1 MIRPRIALSAGVV
14 SAACLFLSA
23 NAASASAAPTVRT
36 ASGADAAAIT
46 PARDAYRAD
55 LGGGTTAGQNGSFGG
70 VRREINWDG
79 VPEAQSSPNPF
90 KPDFFNTNSPRGAVF
105 ETPGSG
111 FQVSSDAAPQRFGNI
126 NPNYSTLF
134 KTFSPQKLF
143 TPTGSNVTDVKFFV
157 PGTTTPASVSGFG
170 SVFADV
176 GKADATSI
184 TYYDENGNQ
193 VDRIATPTAAGGLSF
208 VGASYNDGTRISRV
222 RIVTGN
228 TTVGPDD
235 SPSAD
240 VVVMDDFLYG
250 EPQEIKP
257 KAAQG
262 NVGGQQQNQNQ
273 NQNQAAAPAQTGNAA
288 LDTTAPRLSASVRK
302 ALNLASLRKG
312 LTIKVNSDEPASLD
326 VDLLRGRTVLAT
338 KHLGVGSGARSI
350 KLKLRRSA
358 LAKLPRHAGLK
369 LRVKATDQ
377 AGNTTVTTKRI
388 SVTR

>member
-1 MIRPRIALSAGVV
+1 MIRPRIALPAGIV
-14 SAACLFLSA
+14 SAAFLFVTA

-55 LGGGTTAGQNGSFGG
+55 LGGGTTAGQNGSFDG

-79 VPEAQSSPNPF
+79 VPEAQSSPNSF

-111 FQVSSDAAPQRFGNI
+111 FQVSSNAAPQNFANI
-126 NPNYSTLF
+126 NPSYSTLF
-134 KTFSPQKLF
+134 KPFSPQKLF
-143 TPTGSNVTDVKFFV
+143 TPIGSNVTDVKFFV

-170 SVFADV
+170 SVFEDV
-176 GKADATSI
+176 NKDDATSI
-184 TYYDENGNQ
+184 TYYDESGKQ
-193 VDRIATPTAAGGLSF
+193 VDRIASPTAPGGLSF
-208 VGASYNDGTRISRV
+208 VGASFNDGTRISRV

-257 KAAQG
+257 PAAQG
-262 NVGGQQQNQNQ
+262 NDGGQQQNQGQ
-273 NQNQAAAPAQTGNAA
+273 NQQAVAPPQNGNVA

-302 ALNLASLRKG
+302 TLRLASLRKG
-312 LTIKVNSDEPASLD
+312 LTIKVKSDEPASLQA
-326 VDLLRGRTVLAT
+326 DLLRGRTVLAS
-338 KHLGVGSGARSI
+338 KHLGVGSGARSL
-350 KLKLRRSA
+350 KLKPRRRA

>member
-14 SAACLFLSA
+14 SAACLFLTA

-79 VPEAQSSPNPF
+79 TPEAQSSPNSL
-90 KPDFFNTNSPRGAVF
+90 KPDFFNTNSPRGVVF

-143 TPTGSNVTDVKFFV
+143 TPIGSNVSDVKFFV

-176 GKADATSI
+176 SKDDATSI

-193 VDRIATPTAAGGLSF
+193 VDRIAAPTASAGLSF

-262 NVGGQQQNQNQ
+262 NDGGQQQNQGQ
-273 NQNQAAAPAQTGNAA
+273 GQGVAPAQTGNAA
-288 LDTTAPRLSASVRK
+288 LDTTAPRLSVSVRK
-302 ALNLASLRKG
+302 ALKQASLRRG
-312 LTIKVNSDEPASLD
+312 VTIKVTSDEPASLD
-326 VDLLRGRTVLAT
+326 VNLLRGRTVLAT
-338 KHLGVGSGARSI
+338 KHLGVGSGTRSI

-377 AGNTTVTTKRI
+377 AGNSTVTAKRI

>member
-14 SAACLFLSA
+14 SAAFVFLTA
-23 NAASASAAPTVRT
+23 QVASAAPTVRT

-90 KPDFFNTNSPRGAVF
+90 KADFFNTNSPRGAVF

-111 FQVSSDAAPQRFGNI
+111 FQVSSNAAPQRFGNI
-126 NPNYSTLF
+126 NPNYSALF
-134 KTFSPQKLF
+134 KAFSPEKLF
-143 TPTGSNVTDVKFFV
+143 TPIGSNVTDVKFFV

-170 SVFADV
+170 SVFEDV

-193 VDRIATPTAAGGLSF
+193 VDKITAPPASGGLSF
-208 VGASYNDGTRISRV
+208 VGASYGDGTRISRV

-235 SPSAD
+235 SASAD

-250 EPQEIKP
+250 EPQENKP
-257 KAAQG
+257 RAAQG
-262 NVGGQQQNQNQ
+262 DAGGQQQQS
-273 NQNQAAAPAQTGNAA
+273 AGGAPAQAGNTV
-288 LDTTAPRLSASVRK
+288 LDTTAPRLSTSVRK
-302 ALNLASLRKG
+302 ALRLASLRKG
-312 LTIKVNSDEPASLD
+312 LTIKVNSDEPTALD
-326 VDLLRGRTVLAT
+326 VDLLRGRTTLAS
-338 KHLGVGSGARSI
+338 KHLGVGSGERSV
-350 KLKLRRSA
+350 KLKPRRRA
-358 LAKLPRHAGLK
+358 LARLPRHANLK

-377 AGNTTVTTKRI
+377 AGNTTVTTKKI
-388 SVTR
+388 SVTK

>member
-1 MIRPRIALSAGVV
+1 MILPRIALSAGVV
-14 SAACLFLSA
+14 SAACLFLTA

-79 VPEAQSSPNPF
+79 TPEAQSSPNSL
-90 KPDFFNTNSPRGAVF
+90 KPDFFNTNSPRGVVF

-143 TPTGSNVTDVKFFV
+143 TPIGSNVSDVKFFV

-176 GKADATSI
+176 SKDDATSI

-193 VDRIATPTAAGGLSF
+193 VDRIAAPTASAGLSF

-262 NVGGQQQNQNQ
+262 NDGGQQQNQGQ
-273 NQNQAAAPAQTGNAA
+273 GQGVAPAQTGNAA

-302 ALNLASLRKG
+302 ALKQASLRRG
-312 LTIKVNSDEPASLD
+312 VTIKVTSDEPASLD
-326 VDLLRGRTVLAT
+326 VNLLRGRTVLAT
-338 KHLGVGSGARSI
+338 KHLGVGSGTRSI

-377 AGNTTVTTKRI
+377 AGNSTVTTKRI

>member
-14 SAACLFLSA
+14 SAACLFLTA

-79 VPEAQSSPNPF
+79 TPEAQSSPNSL
-90 KPDFFNTNSPRGAVF
+90 KPDFFNTNSPRGVVF

-143 TPTGSNVTDVKFFV
+143 TPIGSNVSDVKFFV

-176 GKADATSI
+176 SKDDATSI

-193 VDRIATPTAAGGLSF
+193 VDRIAAPTASAGLSF

-262 NVGGQQQNQNQ
+262 NDGGQQQNQGQ
-273 NQNQAAAPAQTGNAA
+273 GQGVAPAQTGNAA

-302 ALNLASLRKG
+302 ALKQASLRRG
-312 LTIKVNSDEPASLD
+312 VTIKVTSDEPASLD
-326 VDLLRGRTVLAT
+326 VNLLRGRTVLAT
-338 KHLGVGSGARSI
+338 KHLGVGSGTRSI

-377 AGNTTVTTKRI
+377 AGNSTLTTKRI

>member
-1 MIRPRIALSAGVV
+1 MVRPRIALSAGVV
-14 SAACLFLSA
+14 SAACLFLTA

-46 PARDAYRAD
+46 SARDAYRAD
-55 LGGGTTAGQNGSFGG
+55 LGGGTTAGQNGSFDG

-79 VPEAQSSPNPF
+79 TPEAQSSPNAL
-90 KPDFFNTNSPRGAVF
+90 KPDFFNTNSPRGVVF

-111 FQVSSDAAPQRFGNI
+111 FQVSSNAAPQNFGNI

-143 TPTGSNVTDVKFFV
+143 TPIGSNVTDVKFFV

-176 GKADATSI
+176 SKDDATSI
-184 TYYDENGNQ
+184 TYYDENGKQ
-193 VDRIATPTAAGGLSF
+193 VDRIAAPAAGGGLSF
-208 VGASYNDGTRISRV
+208 VGASYHDGTRISRV

-257 KAAQG
+257 QATQG
-262 NVGGQQQNQNQ
+262 NDGGQQQNQGQ
-273 NQNQAAAPAQTGNAA
+273 GQQAVAPAQNANAA
-288 LDTTAPRLSASVRK
+288 LDTTAPRLRASVRT
-302 ALNLASLRKG
+302 ALRLASLRKG
-312 LTIKVNSDEPASLD
+312 VTIKVNSDEPASLE
-326 VDLLRGRTVLAT
+326 VDLLRGRTVLAS
-338 KHLGVGSGARSI
+338 KHLGVRSGARSV
-350 KLKLRRSA
+350 KLKPRRRA

-369 LRVKATDQ
+369 FRVKATDQ

-388 SVTR
+388 IVTR

>member
-14 SAACLFLSA
+14 SAACLFLTA

-79 VPEAQSSPNPF
+79 TPEAQSSPNSL
-90 KPDFFNTNSPRGAVF
+90 KPDFFNTNSPRGVVF

-143 TPTGSNVTDVKFFV
+143 TPIGSNVSDVKFFV

-176 GKADATSI
+176 SKDDATSI

-193 VDRIATPTAAGGLSF
+193 VDRIAAPTASAGLSF

-262 NVGGQQQNQNQ
+262 NDGGQQQNQGQ
-273 NQNQAAAPAQTGNAA
+273 GQGVAPAQTGNAA
-288 LDTTAPRLSASVRK
+288 LDTSAPRLSASVRK
-302 ALNLASLRKG
+302 ALKQASLRRG
-312 LTIKVNSDEPASLD
+312 VTIKVTSDEPASLD
-326 VDLLRGRTVLAT
+326 VNLLRGRTVLAT
-338 KHLGVGSGARSI
+338 KHLGVGSGTRSI

-377 AGNTTVTTKRI
+377 AGNSTVTAKRI

>member
-157 PGTTTPASVSGFG
+157 PGTTTPGSVSGFG
-170 SVFADV
+170 SVFEDV
-176 GKADATSI
+176 NKDDATSI
-184 TYYDENGNQ
+184 TYYDENGKQ
-193 VDRIATPTAAGGLSF
+193 VDRIAAPTGPGGLSF
-208 VGASYNDGTRISRV
+208 VGASFSDGTRISRV

-257 KAAQG
+257 QAAQG
-262 NVGGQQQNQNQ
+262 NDAGQQQNQGQ
-273 NQNQAAAPAQTGNAA
+273 GQQAVAPAQNGNAA

-302 ALNLASLRKG
+302 ALRLTSLRKG
-312 LTIKVNSDEPASLD
+312 VTIKVNSDEPASIE
-326 VDLLRGRTVLAT
+326 VDLLRGRTVLAS
-338 KHLGVGSGARSI
+338 KDLGVGSGARSV
-350 KLKLRRSA
+350 KLKPRRRA

>member
-1 MIRPRIALSAGVV
+1 MIRPRIALAAGVV
-14 SAACLFLSA
+14 SAACLFLTA

-46 PARDAYRAD
+46 SARDAYRAD
-55 LGGGTTAGQNGSFGG
+55 LGGGTTAGANGSFDG

-79 VPEAQSSPNPF
+79 TPEAQSSPNSL
-90 KPDFFNTNSPRGAVF
+90 KPDFFNTNSPRGVVF

-111 FQVSSDAAPQRFGNI
+111 FQVSSNAAPQNFGNI
-126 NPNYSTLF
+126 NPSYSTLF

-143 TPTGSNVTDVKFFV
+143 TPIGSNVTDVKFFV

-176 GKADATSI
+176 NKDDATSI
-184 TYYDENGNQ
+184 TYYDENGKQ
-193 VDRIATPTAAGGLSF
+193 VDRIAAPTDPPGGLSF
-208 VGASYNDGTRISRV
+208 VGASFNDGTRISRV
-222 RIVTGN
+222 RIITGN

-257 KAAQG
+257 PAAQG
-262 NVGGQQQNQNQ
+262 NDGGQQQNQGQ
-273 NQNQAAAPAQTGNAA
+273 NQQAVAPPQNGNVA
-288 LDTTAPRLSASVRK
+288 LDTTAPRLRASVRK
-302 ALNLASLRKG
+302 ALRLASLRKG
-312 LTIKVNSDEPASLD
+312 LTIKVKSDEPTSLE
-326 VDLLRGRTVLAT
+326 VDLLRGRTVLAS
-338 KHLGVGSGARSI
+338 KDVGVGSGARSI
-350 KLKLRRSA
+350 KLKPRRRA

>member
-14 SAACLFLSA
+14 SAACLFLTA

-79 VPEAQSSPNPF
+79 TPEAQSSPNSL
-90 KPDFFNTNSPRGAVF
+90 KPDFFNTNSPRGVVF

-143 TPTGSNVTDVKFFV
+143 TPIGSNVSDVKFFV

-176 GKADATSI
+176 SKDDATSI

-193 VDRIATPTAAGGLSF
+193 VDRIAAPTASAGLSF

-262 NVGGQQQNQNQ
+262 NDGGQQQNQGQ
-273 NQNQAAAPAQTGNAA
+273 GQGVAPAQTGNAA

-302 ALNLASLRKG
+302 ALKQASLRRG
-312 LTIKVNSDEPASLD
+312 VTIKVTSDEPASLD
-326 VDLLRGRTVLAT
+326 VNLLRGRTVLAT
-338 KHLGVGSGARSI
+338 KHLGVGSGTRSI

-377 AGNTTVTTKRI
+377 AGNSTVTTKRI
-388 SVTR
+388 SVAR

>member
-14 SAACLFLSA
+14 SAACLFLTA

-55 LGGGTTAGQNGSFGG
+55 LGGGTAAGQNGSFDG
-70 VRREINWDG
+70 VRREVNWDG
-79 VPEAQSSPNPF
+79 VPEAQSSPNSF
-90 KPDFFNTNSPRGAVF
+90 KPDFFNTNSPRGVVF

-111 FQVSSDAAPQRFGNI
+111 FQVSSNAAPQNFANI
-126 NPNYSTLF
+126 NPSYSTLF
-134 KTFSPQKLF
+134 KPFSPQKLF
-143 TPTGSNVTDVKFFV
+143 TPIGSNVTDVKFFV

-170 SVFADV
+170 SVFEDV
-176 GKADATSI
+176 NKDDATSI
-184 TYYDENGNQ
+184 TYYDESGKQ
-193 VDRIATPTAAGGLSF
+193 VDRIAAPTGPGGLSF
-208 VGASYNDGTRISRV
+208 VGASYQDGTRISRV

-257 KAAQG
+257 PAQG
-262 NVGGQQQNQNQ
+262 NDGGQQNQGQNQ
-273 NQNQAAAPAQTGNAA
+273 QAVAPPQTGNVA
-288 LDTTAPRLSASVRK
+288 LDTTAPRLRASVRK
-302 ALNLASLRKG
+302 ALRLASLRKG
-312 LTIKVNSDEPASLD
+312 LTIKVKSDEPASLE
-326 VDLLRGRTVLAT
+326 VDLLRRRTVLAS
-338 KHLGVGSGARSI
+338 KDLGVGSGARSL
-350 KLKLRRSA
+350 KLKPRRRA
-358 LAKLPRHAGLK
+358 LARLPRHAGLK

>member
-14 SAACLFLSA
+14 SAACLFLTA

-79 VPEAQSSPNPF
+79 TPEAQSSPNSL
-90 KPDFFNTNSPRGAVF
+90 KPDFFNTNSPRGVVF

-143 TPTGSNVTDVKFFV
+143 TPIGSNVSDVKFFV

-176 GKADATSI
+176 SKDDATSI

-193 VDRIATPTAAGGLSF
+193 VDRIAAPTASAGLSL

-262 NVGGQQQNQNQ
+262 NDGGQQQNQGQ
-273 NQNQAAAPAQTGNAA
+273 GQGVAPAQTGNAA
-288 LDTTAPRLSASVRK
+288 LDTSAPRLSASVRK
-302 ALNLASLRKG
+302 ALKQASLRRG
-312 LTIKVNSDEPASLD
+312 VTIKVTSDEPASLD
-326 VDLLRGRTVLAT
+326 VNLLRGRTVLAT
-338 KHLGVGSGARSI
+338 KHLGVGSGTRSI

-377 AGNTTVTTKRI
+377 AGNSTVTTKRI

>member
-14 SAACLFLSA
+14 SAACLFLTA

-79 VPEAQSSPNPF
+79 TPEAQSSPNSL
-90 KPDFFNTNSPRGAVF
+90 KPDFFNTNSPRGVVF

-143 TPTGSNVTDVKFFV
+143 TPIGSNVSDVKFFV

-176 GKADATSI
+176 SKDDATSI

-193 VDRIATPTAAGGLSF
+193 VDRIAAPTASAGLSF

-262 NVGGQQQNQNQ
+262 NDGGQQQNQGQ
-273 NQNQAAAPAQTGNAA
+273 GQGVAPAQTGNAA
-288 LDTTAPRLSASVRK
+288 LDTTAPRLSVSVRK
-302 ALNLASLRKG
+302 ALKQASLRRG
-312 LTIKVNSDEPASLD
+312 VTIKVTSDEPASLD
-326 VDLLRGRTVLAT
+326 VNLLRGRTVLAT
-338 KHLGVGSGARSI
+338 KHLGVGSGTRSI

-377 AGNTTVTTKRI
+377 AGNSTVTTKRI

>member
-14 SAACLFLSA
+14 SAACLFLTA

-79 VPEAQSSPNPF
+79 TPEAQSSPNSL
-90 KPDFFNTNSPRGAVF
+90 KPDFFNTNSPRGVVF

-143 TPTGSNVTDVKFFV
+143 TPIGSNVSDVKFFV

-176 GKADATSI
+176 SKDDATSI

-193 VDRIATPTAAGGLSF
+193 VDRIAAPTASAGLSF

-262 NVGGQQQNQNQ
+262 NDGGQQQNQGQ
-273 NQNQAAAPAQTGNAA
+273 GQGVAPAQTGNAA
-288 LDTTAPRLSASVRK
+288 LDTSAPRLSASVRK
-302 ALNLASLRKG
+302 ALKQASLRRG
-312 LTIKVNSDEPASLD
+312 VTIKVTSDEPASLD
-326 VDLLRGRTVLAT
+326 VNLLRGRTVLAT
-338 KHLGVGSGARSI
+338 KHLGVGSGTRSI

-377 AGNTTVTTKRI
+377 AGNSTVTTKRI

>member
-14 SAACLFLSA
+14 SAACLFLTA

-79 VPEAQSSPNPF
+79 TPEAQSSPNSL
-90 KPDFFNTNSPRGAVF
+90 KPDFFNTNSPRGVVF

-143 TPTGSNVTDVKFFV
+143 TPIGSNVSDVKFFV

-176 GKADATSI
+176 SKDDATSI

-193 VDRIATPTAAGGLSF
+193 VDRIAAPTASAGLSF

-262 NVGGQQQNQNQ
+262 NDGGQQQNQGQ
-273 NQNQAAAPAQTGNAA
+273 GQGVAPAQTGNAA

-302 ALNLASLRKG
+302 ALKQASLRRG
-312 LTIKVNSDEPASLD
+312 VTIKVTSDEPASLD
-326 VDLLRGRTVLAT
+326 VNLLRGRTVLAT
-338 KHLGVGSGARSI
+338 KHLGVGSGTRSI

-377 AGNTTVTTKRI
+377 AGNSTVTTKRI

>member
-14 SAACLFLSA
+14 SAACLFLTA

-79 VPEAQSSPNPF
+79 TPEAQSSPNSL
-90 KPDFFNTNSPRGAVF
+90 KPDFFNTNSPRGVVF

-143 TPTGSNVTDVKFFV
+143 TPIGSNVSDVKFFV

-176 GKADATSI
+176 SKDDATSI

-193 VDRIATPTAAGGLSF
+193 FDRIAAPTASAGLSF

-262 NVGGQQQNQNQ
+262 NDGGQQQNQGQ
-273 NQNQAAAPAQTGNAA
+273 GQGVAPAQTGNAA

-302 ALNLASLRKG
+302 ALKQASLRRG
-312 LTIKVNSDEPASLD
+312 VTIKVTSDEPASLD
-326 VDLLRGRTVLAT
+326 VNLLRGRTVLAT
-338 KHLGVGSGARSI
+338 KHLGVGSGTRSI

-377 AGNTTVTTKRI
+377 AGNSTVTTKRI